1 MSVSEGSSPY
11 LSLETASNYSSH
23 KSTPTTPSI
32 QLVPKSVSERLL
44 GKFLDS
50 SQFDFDYQQSGLWS
64 PPVRRRVF
72 LVSPAGNIICSDE
85 ELLRK
90 LNNPN
95 KNKTTHITNLLQSEG
110 QMPTII
116 RLRNIRD
123 LLFNH
128 MCM

>member
-11 LSLETASNYSSH
+11 LSLETASNYSSY

-72 LVSPAGNIICSDE
+72 LASPAGNIICSDE

-90 LNNPN
+90 LNNQN
-95 KNKTTHITNLLQSEG
+95 KNKTTHVTNLLQC
-110 QMPTII
+110 
-116 RLRNIRD
+116 
-123 LLFNH
+123 LLVLLKLKGK
-128 MCM
+128 CQP